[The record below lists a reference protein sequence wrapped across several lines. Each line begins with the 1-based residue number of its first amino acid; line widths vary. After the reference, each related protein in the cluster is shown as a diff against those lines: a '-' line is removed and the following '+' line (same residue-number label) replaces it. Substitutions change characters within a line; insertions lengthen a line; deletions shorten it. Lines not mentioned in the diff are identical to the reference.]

1 MKTRIDLETTDSN
14 HKGVKGLIERLL
26 RRFKIMMHLMIMIP
40 VYGLGLVTLGLC
52 LVPGISM
59 VRAAGEITQ
68 SQPAWL
74 QNIGYGLAIGC
85 GFMSYGVCL
94 IFAAPFL
101 NFVLR
106 TKLKAWR
113 GPYYSA
119 EAIRWFLHNFF
130 TYMVRYTFLEVVTPS
145 PLSILFYKMMGMKIG
160 KGAAINTTCIS
171 DPSLIQLGDK
181 VTLGG
186 SVTIVAHYGQG
197 GFLVIAPV
205 KIGSG
210 CTIGLRASIM
220 GGVEIGDGAVVLPH
234 SVVMPK
240 TIIPAGEKWGGVPA
254 RKLEASELGVAIKT
268 VA

>member
-1 MKTRIDLETTDSN
+1 MKTHIDLETTSSD
-14 HKGVKGLIERLL
+14 HKGLKGLVERLL
-26 RRFKIMMHLMIMIP
+26 RRFKIFMHLAIMIP
-40 VYGLGLVTLGLC
+40 VYGLGLATLGLC
-52 LVPGISM
+52 LAPGISL
-59 VRAAGEITQ
+59 VRAVGDYTHGESVWI
-68 SQPAWL
+68 
-74 QNIGYGLAIGC
+74 QNIGYGLAIGV
-85 GFMSYGVCL
+85 GFMMYGVCL
-94 IFAAPFL
+94 IFAAPLL
-101 NFVLR
+101 NFILR
-106 TKLKAWR
+106 TKLAAWR

-130 TYMVRYTFLEVVTPS
+130 TYMVRYTFLEAVTPS
-145 PLSILFYKMMGMKIG
+145 PLSILFYKMMGMKVG
-160 KGAAINTTCIS
+160 RGVAINTTCIS

-205 KIGSG
+205 KIGNG

-240 TIIPAGEKWGGVPA
+240 TMIPPGEKWGGVPA
-254 RKLEASELGVAIKT
+254 RKLESSELAAPLKP
-268 VA
+268 AA

>member
-1 MKTRIDLETTDSN
+1 MDLDTTASQ
-14 HKGVKGLIERLL
+14 HKGLIGLTERLL
-26 RRFKIMMHLMIMIP
+26 RKFKILMHLLIMIP
-40 VYGLGLVTLGLC
+40 VYGLGLMTLGLC
-52 LVPGISM
+52 MVPGISLFRYM
-59 VRAAGEITQ
+59 AEMTATQ
-68 SQPAWL
+68 PVWI
-74 QNIGYGLAIGC
+74 QNFGYGLSIAAGYVA
-85 GFMSYGVCL
+85 YGACL
-94 IFAAPFL
+94 VFAAPFL

-106 TKLKAWR
+106 TKLQAWR

-119 EAIRWFLHNFF
+119 EAIRWFLHNYF
-130 TYMVRYTFLEVVTPS
+130 TYMVRYTFLELVTPS

-171 DPSLIQLGDK
+171 DPSLIILGDK

-205 KIGSG
+205 KIGHG
-210 CTIGLRASIM
+210 CTIGLRATVM

-240 TIIPAGEKWGGVPA
+240 TIIPPGEKWGGVPA
-254 RKLEASELGVAIKT
+254 RKMEAHELT
-268 VA
+268 VSKPAA